1 MKRTKIICTLG
12 PATDSEKVMGELID
26 HGMDVARFNFS
37 HGSYEEH
44 KGRLDLL
51 RKVSEEKKV
60 PVAALLDTKGP
71 EIRTGMLKDGA
82 KNVTLE
88 TGQKFTLTTREIE
101 GDQNEGYINY
111 AGLD

>member
-44 KGRLDLL
+44 KGRLELL
-51 RKVSEEKKV
+51 KKVREEKNV
-60 PVAALLDTKGP
+60 PVAALLDTKGTKNS
-71 EIRTGMLKDGA
+71 TGMLKFG
-82 KNVTLE
+82 KKSKMLE
-88 TGQKFTLTTREIE
+88 
-101 GDQNEGYINY
+101 
-111 AGLD
+111 AS